1 MVETCGMGRYT
12 KFQYITSRQGALGY
26 IYMIMIIIRS
36 NNIIIVDNNNKHVIC
51 TYLNSVQSF

>member
-1 MVETCGMGRYT
+1 MGWEDIRNFNISLAG
-12 KFQYITSRQGALGY
+12 KVLLAIY